1 MSDNRKFLEVLDVY
15 NDKAFVYSILCIQSA
30 RYFNYLKYMFQLPII
45 ITSSVLSILNGT
57 TGDENV
63 DKHMKIINTIFN
75 ITTALV
81 LSINNTF
88 RFESRANNFKSAA
101 QKLQKLSHLIES
113 KILENSINHDFIEN
127 IVSTYDNITE
137 GIDDV
142 PSHICKRVKAEYAT
156 KKHLPTIINGVQKI
170 DSKIISNA
178 SNVLKE
184 SSPRVLKTK
193 QFQSDLQV

>member
-1 MSDNRKFLEVLDVY
+1 MSDNNKFLEVLDVY

-113 KILENSINHDFIEN
+113 KILEGSINHDFIEN
-127 IVSTYDNITE
+127 IVATYDNITE
-137 GIDDV
+137 SIDDV

-170 DSKIISNA
+170 DSKI
-178 SNVLKE
+178 LKE
-184 SSPRVLKTK
+184 STNDV
-193 QFQSDLQV
+193 V